1 MAAFN
6 VDSLTARP
14 RGAEHSVGLW
24 NLVWKM
30 ELFKVGPPM
39 CPPVVPSST
48 LVTCPLLLNSS
59 ALTTKNCSRVVCVG
73 ELRAGLGRG
82 LVLLEEKGQGEAR
95 GL

>member
-59 ALTTKNCSRVVCVG
+59 ALTTKNCSWAACVG
-73 ELRAGLGRG
+73 AGLGRG
-82 LVLLEEKGQGEAR
+82 LVLLEEKGRGEAR